1 MTTAHRRVAVA
12 AVTPA
17 PETMTEILAE
27 DVAAQTHRERSYPL
41 GARYERGFGRE
52 V

>member
-1 MTTAHRRVAVA
+1 VA

-17 PETMTEILAE
+17 PETMAEILAE

-41 GARYERGFGRE
+41 ELVTNVVSAARFDA
-52 V
+52 

>member
-17 PETMTEILAE
+17 PETMAEILAE

-41 GARYERGFGRE
+41 GARYERGLGRE